1 MSTDNT
7 TPERI
12 ARLEQRI
19 AELAAEGQRRAASKL
34 RRKNLTTAAGI
45 LLAVLCI
52 FGLGAVTRLGKQ
64 LDADAVA
71 EIGRAELVAHLPA
84 SRVALERYLR
94 AEAPRLV
101 SESVHSLLAL
111 LPQVRR
117 LVTEGLVA
125 DVEAMN
131 HQFEDEFA
139 AWAELEIVGARERL
153 QEDYPHMGER
163 EQLEMLVA
171 DLSANFSANFAL
183 STDALYPR
191 YRAEMDRVRTELV
204 ALQHADPARL
214 TDEQRTKKDIIET
227 MLRLI
232 LREQLE
238 HGAIDG
244 PI

>member
-1 MSTDNT
+1 MSTNDQTN
-7 TPERI
+7 ERV
-12 ARLEQRI
+12 ARLQQRI
-19 AELAAEGQRRAASKL
+19 AELAAEGERRAASKQ
-34 RRKNLTTAAGI
+34 RRKHLTGVLGAG
-45 LLAVLCI
+45 LAVVCI
-52 FGLGAVTRLGKQ
+52 LGLGGVTRLSQK

-84 SRVALERYLR
+84 SRAALEGYLR

-117 LVTEGLVA
+117 LVTEGLIS
-125 DVEAMN
+125 DFETMN
-131 HQFEDEFA
+131 RQFEDEFA
-139 AWAELEIVGARERL
+139 AWVELEVDAARARL
-153 QEDYPHMGER
+153 EEDFPHMGDR

-171 DLSANFSANFAL
+171 DLSANFSANFAA
-183 STDALYPR
+183 STDALYPH
-191 YRAEMDRVRTELV
+191 YRAEMDRIRTELV
-204 ALQHADPARL
+204 ALQESDPALLSEEERA
-214 TDEQRTKKDIIET
+214 KKDIIET

-238 HGAIDG
+238 HGAIEH